1 MRLQKKSGMGKWK
14 NFLVYVGMVMAMVFW
29 SLSFIWYKDV
39 FEFLSPFTTILF
51 RLTISGSILF
61 LASFFAGKLQQVK
74 KKDIKLF
81 LLLALSE
88 PFFYF
93 IGESLGMQY
102 VTPTVAAVMVA
113 LIPLFVPIFAFFIL
127 KEQIIRKN
135 IVGIF
140 ISFAGVLLVI
150 LNNELRL
157 VASLKG
163 VMLMSVAVVSAVA
176 YSIFLRK
183 LANNYNPLTLIAW
196 QNTIGAFLFLPLV
209 LIFEGSKLK
218 TIDFAGEMWIP
229 LLNLS
234 IFASSIAFLL
244 YTFGV
249 QNLGAFRA
257 NIFTNFIPVFT
268 AIFSYFMMN
277 ERLLPQN
284 IAGIF
289 LVVGGLILSQL
300 KPIKKLRKKRNV
312 RKKAHEVSY
321 S

>member
-1 MRLQKKSGMGKWK
+1 MGKLK
-14 NFLVYVGMVMAMVFW
+14 GILVYVGIVMAMIFW

-39 FEFLSPFTTILF
+39 FKFLSPFTTILF
-51 RLTISGSILF
+51 RLTISGAILF
-61 LASFFAGKLQQVK
+61 LVSFIAGRLQPVK
-74 KKDIKLF
+74 KKDLRLF

-102 VTPTVAAVMVA
+102 VTPTIAAVMIA
-113 LIPLFVPIFAFFIL
+113 LIPLFVPVFAFFVL

-150 LNNELRL
+150 LNDELRL

-163 VMLMSVAVVSAVA
+163 VMLMSVAVASAVA

-183 LANNYNPLTLIAW
+183 LASNYNPLTLIAW
-196 QNTIGAFLFLPLV
+196 QNSIGAVLFLPLV
-209 LIFEGSKLK
+209 LIFEAPQLK
-218 TIDFAGEMWIP
+218 TIDFTGGMWVP

-244 YTFGV
+244 YTYGV

-257 NIFTNFIPVFT
+257 NIFTNAIPVFT
-268 AIFSYFMMN
+268 AIFSFYMMH
-277 ERLLPQN
+277 ERLLSQN
-284 IAGIF
+284 ILGIV
-289 LVVGGLILSQL
+289 LVVGGLVLSQL
-300 KPIKKLRKKRNV
+300 KPIKGLRKKKV
-312 RKKAHEVSY
+312 VEKEHEISN